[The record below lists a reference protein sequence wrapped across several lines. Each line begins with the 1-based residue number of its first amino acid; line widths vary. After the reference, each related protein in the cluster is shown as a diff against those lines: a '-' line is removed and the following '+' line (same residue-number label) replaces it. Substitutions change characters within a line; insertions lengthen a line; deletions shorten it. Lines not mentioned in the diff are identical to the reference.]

1 MCVCCGPGGSGKRD
15 SHFQKQKKSVLRTDG
30 TGMTRSHLFPFF
42 PPMGGQGSQDQAA
55 CTENCSAVLYT
66 ALKRAHPC
74 LFNMKCGS
82 YFNLVNRSLFWVVS

>member
-15 SHFQKQKKSVLRTDG
+15 SHFQKQKSVLHTDG

-55 CTENCSAVLYT
+55 CTENCSAVLCA